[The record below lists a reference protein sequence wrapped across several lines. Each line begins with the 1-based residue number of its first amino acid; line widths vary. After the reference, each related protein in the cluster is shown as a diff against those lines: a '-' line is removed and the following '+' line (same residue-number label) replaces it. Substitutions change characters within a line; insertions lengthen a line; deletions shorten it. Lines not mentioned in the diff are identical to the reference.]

1 MGTGCADPRSPLL
14 RGRTRSHAGFLTD
27 SLWQSDSP
35 GKELLAETGL
45 GVRSEATMVVWKFLH
60 IAAMFGAVSIF
71 VGQGMLSAGIARTGD
86 VRAIRR
92 ALAAEARF
100 QPAGVFLF
108 LLGIVLGVVTA
119 LTGDFDLTAPWLLIS
134 YGLVAVTLVV
144 GIAYHGPRGKKL
156 QALAEASSENELS
169 GPLRAA
175 INAPTAR
182 VVVAVDS
189 LIWLAI
195 IYMMVVKPFS

>member
-1 MGTGCADPRSPLL
+1 
-14 RGRTRSHAGFLTD
+14 
-27 SLWQSDSP
+27 
-35 GKELLAETGL
+35 
-45 GVRSEATMVVWKFLH
+45 MVVWKFLH

-119 LTGDFDLTAPWLLIS
+119 LTGEFDLTAPWLLIS

>member
-1 MGTGCADPRSPLL
+1 MI
-14 RGRTRSHAGFLTD
+14 
-27 SLWQSDSP
+27 
-35 GKELLAETGL
+35 
-45 GVRSEATMVVWKFLH
+45 VWKFLH

-100 QPAGVFLF
+100 QPAGGALF
-108 LLGIVLGVVTA
+108 VLGIVFGFVTA
-119 LTGDFDLTAPWLLIS
+119 LTGDFDLTAPWLLIA
-134 YGLVAVTLVV
+134 YGLVAVTFVT

-169 GPLRAA
+169 APLRTL
-175 INAPTAR
+175 IDSPSAR
-182 VVVAVDS
+182 VVVALDT

-195 IYMMVVKPFS
+195 VYVMVVKPFR